1 MNQIYKLKNK
11 KLKEIE
17 STIFNLEK
25 DIQTIVE
32 NNTEELFDIKLI
44 KSEFSVGGYRIDSL
58 CFDEESN
65 SFVIVE
71 YKKDKSYSVIDQGYS
86 YLSTMLNNKSD
97 FVLELIENSSP
108 SSSI

>member
-1 MNQIYKLKNK
+1 MDQIYKLSKK

-17 STIFNLEK
+17 STTFNLEK

-32 NNTEELFDIKLI
+32 NNTEELFEIKLI

-65 SFVIVE
+65 STTKTTSSLWNRVF
-71 YKKDKSYSVIDQGYS
+71 KR
-86 YLSTMLNNKSD
+86 
-97 FVLELIENSSP
+97 LILRD
-108 SSSI
+108 